1 MALAT
6 QCPHCQ
12 TTFRVV
18 HDQLKLRAGLVRCGR
33 CKQIF
38 NGIEHLLPSDGAAP
52 PRVVPSGSAPT
63 ATAAP
68 ATVANQA
75 TPAAP
80 SFNDNAVQA
89 VAPAAAPAAP
99 AVPEEDEP
107 STFTAAASPS
117 PASVMPTS
125 RLSFAIPSHFEREHT
140 APIYHEGDPKPEDP
154 LQRMTLVDI
163 DRDLPDSFDDLDA
176 AAQTTTSSDE
186 PDDLDKAIDDLQ
198 RKPWRRSAGR
208 KHATDD
214 SLADDEL
221 PDEEPGFV
229 RQHRAQR
236 ETSATLRTTLIVG
249 CCLLAL
255 TALLQAGYVFRNQLA
270 GVFPQAKPALSALC
284 QAFGCRIDLPAN
296 ISAVSIESS
305 ELQAQDSERSR
316 FLLNVLL
323 RNDSS
328 LSQEWPSL
336 ELTLNDAAER
346 PLLRRVFAPSEY
358 LHEAGLLRTGF
369 AANSERSARLAFELE
384 ETRASGYRVY
394 LFYP

>member
-38 NGIEHLLPSDGAAP
+38 NGIEHLLPPDGAAP
-52 PRVVPSGSAPT
+52 PPRAAGSVP
-63 ATAAP
+63 AAP
-68 ATVANQA
+68 ATPASVA
-75 TPAAP
+75 TSTTPPAAP
-80 SFNDNAVQA
+80 SVNDTTAEA
-89 VAPAAAPAAP
+89 IASVAPPAAPAAP
-99 AVPEEDEP
+99 EDDEP

-140 APIYHEGDPKPEDP
+140 APIYHEGDPKPDDP

-163 DRDLPDSFDDLDA
+163 DRELPDSFDDLDA
-176 AAQTTTSSDE
+176 AAQTTTPGDE

-198 RKPWRRSAGR
+198 RKPWRRSR
-208 KHATDD
+208 KRAVDE

-236 ETSATLRTTLIVG
+236 QTSAAVRTTLIVG

-255 TALLQAGYVFRNQLA
+255 AALLQAGYVFRNQLA
-270 GVFPQAKPALSALC
+270 GVFPQVKPALSALC

-305 ELQAQDSERSR
+305 ELQAQDNERSR

-328 LSQEWPSL
+328 LAQEWPSL

-358 LHEAGLLRTGF
+358 LRDASLLRTGF
-369 AANSERSARLAFELE
+369 AASSERSARLAFELE